1 MITNAVFHHVGIASK
16 SIQSTSLLYTE
27 AGYNATDTVF
37 DPIQN
42 VNIAFLEKAGS
53 PLLELVEPVD
63 KTSPVY
69 NILKKVGVSAYHFC
83 YEVDNLQSAIEVLEE
98 KDFRVLMEPV
108 EAIAF
113 NYRKICF
120 LYHIDAGLIELLEK

>member
-1 MITNAVFHHVGIASK
+1 MICNATFHHVAIAVK
-16 SIQSTSLLYTE
+16 SIQSTALLYVE
-27 AGYNATDTVF
+27 AGYWATETIF

-42 VNIAFLEKAGS
+42 VKVAFLEKVGN
-53 PLLELVEPVD
+53 PLLELVEPMD

-83 YEVDNLQSAIEVLEE
+83 YEVDSLQDAIETLENKE
-98 KDFRVLMEPV
+98 FRVLVEPV

-113 NYRKICF
+113 GNRKICF
-120 LYHIDAGLIELLEK
+120 LYHLDAGLVELLEK

>member
-1 MITNAVFHHVGIASK
+1 MLENAIFHHVGIAVK
-16 SIQSTSLLYTE
+16 SITDTALLYTE
-27 AGYNATDTVF
+27 AGYRMLPVVY

-42 VNIAFLEKAGS
+42 VNISFLEKNGS

-83 YEVDNLQSAIEVLEE
+83 YEVVSIQDCITALES
-98 KDFRVLMEPV
+98 KDFRLLQEPV
-108 EAIAF
+108 PAVAF
-113 NYRKICF
+113 NNRKICF
-120 LYHIDAGLIELLEK
+120 LYHIDTGLIELLEK